1 MFTQFITILIIVSI
15 IGCILYG
22 RRLIKTEK
30 VDAVFGNPERAK
42 GGTHWIIVG
51 SGAILLIWLYY
62 SWDIAKGFYPKSA
75 NELCQVAKVNE
86 ALLGLKYQF
95 PIEER
100 EFKSTSIIKIEN
112 KNLQKITAEVQS
124 SPDLT
129 NQQKINLVR
138 FIDKTKR
145 LIPLLTNE
153 DLIEIETKQKLNEIT
168 GKINLLSENFKKTDY
183 PFETEEE
190 LNTRLQAV
198 KEQGGWGITKIDSGT
213 GSIENTIEVPL
224 VAATKKGLKFSAAA
238 EELKIIDEEFFKLR
252 NHNPQFKTSI
262 KELKDEIKTYRKNL
276 NDNEE
281 VASNY
286 AKNIVKIARRIE
298 FASIYPPNALNGMQ
312 NAIVKFDNLQKS
324 EQGGLR
330 LIDILLF
337 PAGTIVSSGTSC
349 SEQGS
354 GRWLPKPSD
363 TLNKFILMS
372 KPSVGYKNI
381 PLLWIDMM
389 DVSKII
395 GFILPD
401 WIADILPGEYPVHSA
416 DGVVKQNFK
425 GKVLKIVTGDF
436 KLFKIPVPYGHIWDS
451 FLRVFLGL
459 IFGILIGVPLGLFM
473 GLNRFAK
480 GFFDPLIE
488 LYRPVPPLAWA
499 PLIISV
505 LGIDNTGKVFL
516 LFMVSLSIMIISA
529 RAGASGTQLSKIH
542 AAHSLGASKKQILR
556 YVIFPNSL
564 PEILTGIRVAVGM
577 CWGTLVAA
585 EFLAGTTGIG
595 FVENVA
601 KKYFQYEVIWI
612 TIFIMGMLG
621 LLFDVTLRKIINK
634 KIPQGVALKK
644 WKTNYR

>member
-1 MFTQFITILIIVSI
+1 MLTQIVTFLIFFAV

-30 VDAVFGNPERAK
+30 VDAVFGNPERAR

-51 SGAILLIWLYY
+51 SSFLLLVWLYY

-75 NELCQVAKVNE
+75 NELCQVAKVNDS
-86 ALLGLKYQF
+86 LLGLKYQF

-100 EFKSTSIIKIEN
+100 EFKSTAQIKKEN
-112 KNLQKITAEVQS
+112 KNLKATLNEIKFSE
-124 SPDLT
+124 DL
-129 NQQKINLVR
+129 NLQQKTELTEFIN
-138 FIDKTKR
+138 KTIQ

-153 DLIEIETKQKLNEIT
+153 DLIENETKFKIDDIT
-168 GKINLLSENFKKTDY
+168 GKINLLTENFRKPEY
-183 PFETEEE
+183 PFETEQEANE
-190 LNTRLQAV
+190 RLKAV
-198 KEQGGWGITKIDSGT
+198 SEQGDWGIIKVQSGT

-224 VAATKKGLKFSAAA
+224 VPETKRGLKFDAAA
-238 EELKIIDEEFFKLR
+238 KELQIISDEFFKLR
-252 NHNPQFKTSI
+252 NHNPQFKDKI
-262 KELKDEIKTYRKNL
+262 KELKDEIKAYRKNL
-276 NDNEE
+276 DDTQE
-281 VASNY
+281 VASTY
-286 AKNIVKIARRIE
+286 AKDIVKIARRIE
-298 FASIYPPNALNGMQ
+298 FASIYPPNALNEMQ
-312 NAIVKFDNLQKS
+312 NAIINFDVAQK
-324 EQGGLR
+324 EAQGGLR
-330 LIDILLF
+330 FIDIFLF
-337 PAGTIVSSGTSC
+337 LAGTIVASGPSC

-363 TLNKFILMS
+363 TFDKFMLML
-372 KPSVGYKNI
+372 KPSVGYKEI
-381 PLLWIDMM
+381 PLLWIELV
-389 DVSKII
+389 DVSKMI

-401 WIADILPGEYPVHSA
+401 WIADILPGEYPVHTQ
-416 DGVVKQNFK
+416 DGIVKQNFK
-425 GKVLKIVTGDF
+425 GQVLKLVTGDF
-436 KLFKIPVPYGHIWDS
+436 KLFKVPVPYGHIWDS

-459 IFGILIGVPLGLFM
+459 VFGILIGVPLGLFM

-621 LLFDVTLRKIINK
+621 LLFDVTLRKIIDK
-634 KIPQGVALKK
+634 TIPWRGKG
-644 WKTNYR
+644 

>member
-1 MFTQFITILIIVSI
+1 MFTQIITILILVSI

-51 SGAILLIWLYY
+51 SSAILLVWLYY

-75 NELCQVAKVNE
+75 NELCQVAKINE
-86 ALLGLKYQF
+86 SLLGLKYQF

-112 KNLQKITAEVQS
+112 KNLKKISLEIQN
-124 SPDLT
+124 SPDLS
-129 NQQKINLVR
+129 NIQKTALVGFIN
-138 FIDKTKR
+138 KTSK
-145 LIPLLTNE
+145 LIPLLTN
-153 DLIEIETKQKLNEIT
+153 DNLMEINTKIKIDEMTDEIR
-168 GKINLLSENFKKTDY
+168 LLSTNFQKKDY
-183 PFETEEE
+183 PFETPEQKNE
-190 LNTRLQAV
+190 RQKAIA
-198 KEQGGWGITKIDSGT
+198 EQGSWGIVTVSAGT

-224 VAATKKGLKFSAAA
+224 VPETDRGLKFHAAA
-238 EELKIIDEEFFKLR
+238 EQLKKINDKFFKLR
-252 NHNPQFKTSI
+252 NHNPQFKNAI
-262 KELKDEIKTYRKNL
+262 KELKSEIKLYRKNL
-276 NDNEE
+276 DDTEE
-281 VASNY
+281 VASTY

-298 FASIYPPNALNGMQ
+298 FASIYPPNALNEMQ
-312 NAIVKFDNLQKS
+312 NAIIEFDNLQKT

-337 PAGTIVSSGTSC
+337 PAGTIVASGPSC

-389 DVSKII
+389 DVSQII

-401 WIADILPGEYPVHSA
+401 WIADVLPGEYPVHTK

-459 IFGILIGVPLGLFM
+459 VFGILIGVPLGLFM

-542 AAHSLGASKKQILR
+542 AAHSLGASKRQILR

-621 LLFDVTLRKIINK
+621 LLFDVTLRKIIDK
-634 KIPQGVALKK
+634 TIPWRGKG
-644 WKTNYR
+644 

>member
-1 MFTQFITILIIVSI
+1 MFTQIVTILILVSI
-15 IGCILYG
+15 VGCVLYG

-30 VDAVFGNPERAK
+30 IDAVFGNPERAK

-51 SGAILLIWLYY
+51 SSAILLIWLYY

-75 NELCQVAKVNE
+75 NELCQVAKINE
-86 ALLGLKYQF
+86 SLLGLKYQF

-100 EFKSTSIIKIEN
+100 EFKSTSVIKIEN
-112 KNLQKITAEVQS
+112 ENLKKISLEIQNSAELNNEQKLILNSFITR
-124 SPDLT
+124 T
-129 NQQKINLVR
+129 NQ
-138 FIDKTKR
+138 

-153 DLIEIETKQKLNEIT
+153 ELMEINTKIKIKEIT
-168 GKINLLSENFKKTDY
+168 NELKLLNSNFRKPDY
-183 PFETEEE
+183 PFESENEKNKRQKDIIAE
-190 LNTRLQAV
+190 
-198 KEQGGWGITKIDSGT
+198 GGWGITTIQSGT
-213 GSIENTIEVPL
+213 GSIENTLEVPL
-224 VAATKKGLKFSAAA
+224 IPATDRGLKFDAAA
-238 EELKIIDEEFFKLR
+238 KELKTISDKFFKLK
-252 NHNPQFKTSI
+252 NHNLQFKNSI
-262 KELKDEIKTYRKNL
+262 QILKEQIKTYRKNL
-276 NDNEE
+276 DDNNE
-281 VASNY
+281 VASSY

-298 FASIYPPNALNGMQ
+298 FASIYPPNALDEMQ
-312 NAIVKFDNLQKS
+312 EAIIEFDDLQKS

-337 PAGTIVSSGTSC
+337 PAGTIVASGPSC

-363 TLNKFILMS
+363 TFNKFILMS

-395 GFILPD
+395 GFNLPD
-401 WIADILPGEYPVHSA
+401 WFADILPGEYPVHTK
-416 DGVVKQNFK
+416 DGFVKQNFK
-425 GKVLKIVTGDF
+425 GHVLKIVTGDF

-459 IFGILIGVPLGLFM
+459 VFGILIGVPLGLFM

-556 YVIFPNSL
+556 HVIFPNSL

-621 LLFDVTLRKIINK
+621 LLFDITLRKIIDK
-634 KIPQGVALKK
+634 TIPWRGKG
-644 WKTNYR
+644 

>member
-1 MFTQFITILIIVSI
+1 MFIQIVTLLIFVAI
-15 IGCILYG
+15 IGSILYG
-22 RRLIKTEK
+22 RRLIRTEK

-42 GGTHWIIVG
+42 GGAHWVVVG
-51 SGAILLIWLYY
+51 SAAILLVWLYY

-75 NELCQVAKVNE
+75 NELCQVAKVNDS
-86 ALLGLKYQF
+86 LMGLKYQF

-112 KNLQKITAEVQS
+112 KNLIKITNEVQNS
-124 SPDLT
+124 SDLN
-129 NQQKINLVR
+129 NQQKTILVS
-138 FIDKTKR
+138 FISKTNQ

-153 DLIEIETKQKLNEIT
+153 DLIERDTKTKINEMTEEIRLLSSNFKQK
-168 GKINLLSENFKKTDY
+168 GY
-183 PFETEEE
+183 PFETQEQKNERQNA
-190 LNTRLQAV
+190 LLD
-198 KEQGGWGITKIDSGT
+198 QGGWGIVKVQSGT
-213 GSIENTIEVPL
+213 GSIENTTEIPVVPE
-224 VAATKKGLKFSAAA
+224 TSKGLKFHAAA
-238 EELKIIDEEFFKLR
+238 EELKIISDQFFKLR
-252 NHNPQFKTSI
+252 NHNPQFKNSI
-262 KELKDEIKTYRKNL
+262 KQLKDEIKTYRKGL

-281 VASNY
+281 IASDF
-286 AKNIVKIARRIE
+286 AKNINKITRRIE
-298 FASIYPPNALNGMQ
+298 FASIYPPSALDEMQ
-312 NAIVKFDNLQKS
+312 KAIIEFDNIQKS

-337 PAGTIVSSGTSC
+337 PAGTIVASGPSC

-363 TLNKFILMS
+363 TFNKFILMS

-381 PLLWIDMM
+381 PLLWIEMI
-389 DVSKII
+389 DVSSII

-401 WIADILPGEYPVHSA
+401 WIADILPGDYPVHTK
-416 DGVVKQNFK
+416 DGVVKENFK
-425 GKVLKIVTGDF
+425 GNVLKVVTGDF

-459 IFGILIGVPLGLFM
+459 VFGILIGVPLGLFM

-621 LLFDVTLRKIINK
+621 LLFDITLRKIIDK
-634 KIPQGVALKK
+634 TIPWRGKG
-644 WKTNYR
+644 

>member
-1 MFTQFITILIIVSI
+1 MFTQFITVLILVSI
-15 IGCILYG
+15 VGCILYG
-22 RRLIKTEK
+22 RRLIKREK
-30 VDAVFGNPERAK
+30 IDAVFGNPERAK

-51 SGAILLIWLYY
+51 SSAILLVWLYY

-75 NELCQVAKVNE
+75 NELCQVAKINE
-86 ALLGLKYQF
+86 SLLGLKYQF

-100 EFKSTSIIKIEN
+100 EFKSTSVIKIEN
-112 KNLQKITAEVQS
+112 ENLKKISTEIKNSQVLS
-124 SPDLT
+124 
-129 NQQKINLVR
+129 NQQKITLGG
-138 FIDKTKR
+138 FISKTNQ
-145 LIPLLTNE
+145 LIPLLTN
-153 DLIEIETKQKLNEIT
+153 DKLMETDT
-168 GKINLLSENFKKTDY
+168 KIKIREMTEELRLLSSNFQKKDY
-183 PFETEEE
+183 PFETEIERNERQRAVLEE
-190 LNTRLQAV
+190 
-198 KEQGGWGITKIDSGT
+198 GGWGITTVQSGT
-213 GSIENTIEVPL
+213 GSIENTMEVPL
-224 VAATKKGLKFSAAA
+224 IPATDRGLKFEAAA
-238 EELKIIDEEFFKLR
+238 KELKVINDNFFKLK
-252 NHNPQFKTSI
+252 NHNFKFKNSI
-262 KELKDEIKTYRKNL
+262 KLLKDDIKNYRNKL
-276 NDNEE
+276 SDTDE
-281 VASNY
+281 VASTY

-298 FASIYPPNALNGMQ
+298 FASIYPPGALDEMK
-312 NAIVKFDNLQKS
+312 NAIEEFDVLQKK

-337 PAGTIVSSGTSC
+337 PAGTIVASGPSC

-401 WIADILPGEYPVHSA
+401 WIADILPGEYPVHSK
-416 DGVVKQNFK
+416 DGVVKENFK
-425 GKVLKIVTGDF
+425 SKVLKIVTGDF

-621 LLFDVTLRKIINK
+621 LLFDITLRKIIDK
-634 KIPQGVALKK
+634 TIPWRGKG
-644 WKTNYR
+644 

>member
-1 MFTQFITILIIVSI
+1 MLTQFATILIFVAI

-42 GGTHWIIVG
+42 GGTHWIVVG
-51 SGAILLIWLYY
+51 SSAILLVWLYY

-75 NELCQVAKVNE
+75 NELCQVAKINE
-86 ALLGLKYQF
+86 SLMGLKYQF

-112 KNLQKITAEVQS
+112 KNLKNTANEIQNS
-124 SPDLT
+124 NDL
-129 NQQKINLVR
+129 NDQQKKILIR
-138 FIDKTKR
+138 FIDKTTQ
-145 LIPLLTNE
+145 LIPLLTNNNLME
-153 DLIEIETKQKLNEIT
+153 MDTKIKIKEMTEEI
-168 GKINLLSENFKKTDY
+168 KILSSNFKKKDY

-190 LNTRLQAV
+190 KNERLKTV
-198 KEQGGWGITKIDSGT
+198 SEQGGWGITTVRTGT
-213 GSIENTIEVPL
+213 GSIENTLEVPL
-224 VAATKKGLKFSAAA
+224 VPGTNRGLKFHAAAA
-238 EELKIIDEEFFKLR
+238 ELKVISDKFFKLR
-252 NHNPQFKTSI
+252 NHNSYFKTSI
-262 KELKDEIKTYRKNL
+262 KELKNEIKAYRKSL
-276 NDNEE
+276 DDSEE
-281 VASNY
+281 IASTY

-298 FASIYPPNALNGMQ
+298 FASIYPPTALNAMKD
-312 NAIVKFDNLQKS
+312 AIIEFDNLQKS

-337 PAGTIVSSGTSC
+337 PAGTIVASGPSC

-363 TLNKFILMS
+363 TFNKFILMS

-381 PLLWIDMM
+381 PLLWIEMV
-389 DVSKII
+389 DVSSMI

-401 WIADILPGEYPVHSA
+401 WIADVLPGEYPVHTK
-416 DGVVKQNFK
+416 DGIVKENFK
-425 GKVLKIVTGDF
+425 SKVLKLVTGDF
-436 KLFKIPVPYGHIWDS
+436 KLFKVPVPYGHIWDS

-459 IFGILIGVPLGLFM
+459 VFGIIIGVPLGLFM

-556 YVIFPNSL
+556 HVIFPNSL

-621 LLFDVTLRKIINK
+621 LLFDITLRKIIDK
-634 KIPQGVALKK
+634 TIPWRGKG
-644 WKTNYR
+644 

>member
-1 MFTQFITILIIVSI
+1 MLTQIITILILVSI
-15 IGCILYG
+15 VGCILYG
-22 RRLIKTEK
+22 RKLIRTEK
-30 VDAVFGNPERAK
+30 IDAVFGNPERAK
-42 GGTHWIIVG
+42 GGTHWVIVG
-51 SGAILLIWLYY
+51 SSAILLVWLYY

-75 NELCQVAKVNE
+75 NELCQVAKVNDS
-86 ALLGLKYQF
+86 LLGLKYQF
-95 PIEER
+95 PIEQR
-100 EFKSTSIIKIEN
+100 EYKSTSIIKIEN
-112 KNLQKITAEVQS
+112 NNLQKIVNEIQK
-124 SPDLT
+124 SPDL
-129 NQQKINLVR
+129 NIEQEKVLVE
-138 FIDKTKR
+138 FANKTSQ
-145 LIPLLTNE
+145 LIPLLTNKYLME
-153 DLIEIETKQKLNEIT
+153 NNTKLKIKEMT
-168 GKINLLSENFKKTDY
+168 GQIRLLSSNFQKKDY
-183 PFETEEE
+183 PFETEVEKNERQKAVSEE
-190 LNTRLQAV
+190 
-198 KEQGGWGITKIDSGT
+198 GGWGIIKVQSGT

-224 VAATKKGLKFSAAA
+224 IPATDKGLKFHAAA
-238 EELKIIDEEFFKLR
+238 GELQIINDEFFKLR
-252 NHNPQFKTSI
+252 NHNSYFKTSI
-262 KELKDEIKTYRKNL
+262 KELKNEVKSYRKNL
-276 NDNEE
+276 DDTEE
-281 VASNY
+281 VASTY
-286 AKNIVKIARRIE
+286 AKDIVKIARRIE
-298 FASIYPPNALNGMQ
+298 YASIYPPDALNEMQ
-312 NAIVKFDNLQKS
+312 NAIIEFDNLQKS

-337 PAGTIVSSGTSC
+337 PAGTIVASGPSC

-401 WIADILPGEYPVHSA
+401 WIADILPGKYPVHNK
-416 DGVVKQNFK
+416 DGIVKQNFK

-459 IFGILIGVPLGLFM
+459 VFGIIIGVPLGLFM

-542 AAHSLGASKKQILR
+542 AAHSLGASKRQILR

-634 KIPQGVALKK
+634 TIPWRGKG
-644 WKTNYR
+644 

>member
-1 MFTQFITILIIVSI
+1 MFTQIITILIFVSI
-15 IGCILYG
+15 VGCILYG

-30 VDAVFGNPERAK
+30 VDAVFGNPERSK
-42 GGTHWIIVG
+42 GGTHWVIVG
-51 SGAILLIWLYY
+51 SSAILLVWLYY

-86 ALLGLKYQF
+86 SLLGLKYQF
-95 PIEER
+95 PIVER

-112 KNLQKITAEVQS
+112 KNLQRTINEIEN
-124 SPDLT
+124 SPDLS
-129 NQQKINLVR
+129 NQQKTILLGY
-138 FIDKTKR
+138 ITQTKQ

-153 DLIEIETKQKLNEIT
+153 DLMEMDTKIKLQEIT
-168 GKINLLSENFKKTDY
+168 EDIKLLSSNFKKKDY
-183 PFETEEE
+183 PFETQEQKVE
-190 LNTRLQAV
+190 RQKAV
-198 KEQGGWGITKIDSGT
+198 SEQGSWAIITVRKGT
-213 GSIENTIEVPL
+213 GSIENTIEIPL
-224 VAATKKGLKFSAAA
+224 VPETDRGLKFNAAA
-238 EELKIIDEEFFKLR
+238 KELKIINDKFFKLR
-252 NHNPQFKTSI
+252 NHNPQFKNSI
-262 KELKDEIKTYRKNL
+262 KKIKDEIKAYRKSL
-276 NDNEE
+276 DDTEE
-281 VASNY
+281 IASTY
-286 AKNIVKIARRIE
+286 AKDIVKIARRIE
-298 FASIYPPNALNGMQ
+298 YASIYPPTTLNSMKD
-312 NAIVKFDNLQKS
+312 AIIEFDKIQKDQ
-324 EQGGLR
+324 QGGLR
-330 LIDILLF
+330 LIDIILF
-337 PAGTIVSSGTSC
+337 PAGTIVASGPSC

-363 TLNKFILMS
+363 TFNKFILMS

-389 DVSKII
+389 DVSKIV

-401 WIADILPGEYPVHSA
+401 WIADILPGEYPIHTK
-416 DGVVKQNFK
+416 DGTVEQNFK
-425 GKVLKIVTGDF
+425 GRVLKVVTGDF
-436 KLFKIPVPYGHIWDS
+436 SLFKIPVPYGHIWDS
-451 FLRVFLGL
+451 FLRVLLGL
-459 IFGILIGVPLGLFM
+459 IFGIIIGVPLGLFM

-621 LLFDVTLRKIINK
+621 LLFDVTLRKIIDK
-634 KIPQGVALKK
+634 TIPWRGKG
-644 WKTNYR
+644 

>member
-1 MFTQFITILIIVSI
+1 MLTQFVTAIIFVAI

-42 GGTHWIIVG
+42 GGTHWVIVG
-51 SGAILLIWLYY
+51 TSAILLVWLYY

-75 NELCQVAKVNE
+75 NELCQVAKINE
-86 ALLGLKYQF
+86 SLLGLKYQF

-112 KNLQKITAEVQS
+112 KNLQRVTNEIQS
-124 SPDLT
+124 SLDLSE
-129 NQQKINLVR
+129 QQKTTLVG
-138 FIDKTKR
+138 FIDQTR
-145 LIPLLTNE
+145 NLIPLLTNE
-153 DLIEIETKQKLNEIT
+153 DLMEMDTKF
-168 GKINLLSENFKKTDY
+168 KIKEMVDQIKLLSTNFQNKDY
-183 PFETEEE
+183 PFETAEQKIERQKA
-190 LNTRLQAV
+190 LS
-198 KEQGGWGITKIDSGT
+198 EQGSWGIITVRTGT
-213 GSIENTIEVPL
+213 GSIENTIEVPM
-224 VAATKKGLKFSAAA
+224 VPETDKGLKFHAAA
-238 EELKIIDEEFFKLR
+238 EELKIINDKFFKLR
-252 NHNPQFKTSI
+252 NHNPQFKNLI
-262 KELKDEIKTYRKNL
+262 KKIKDEIKAYRKSL
-276 NDNEE
+276 DDTEE
-281 VASNY
+281 VASTFG
-286 AKNIVKIARRIE
+286 KDIVKIARRIE
-298 FASIYPPNALNGMQ
+298 YASIYPPSALNEMQ
-312 NAIVKFDNLQKS
+312 AAIIEFDNVQ
-324 EQGGLR
+324 EDQQGGLR
-330 LIDILLF
+330 LVDILLF

-363 TLNKFILMS
+363 TFNKFILMS

-381 PLLWIDMM
+381 PLLWIEMV
-389 DVSKII
+389 DVSSMI

-401 WIADILPGEYPVHSA
+401 WIADILPGEYPIHSS

-425 GKVLKIVTGDF
+425 GNVLKFVTGDF
-436 KLFKIPVPYGHIWDS
+436 KLFKVPVPYGHIWDS

-459 IFGILIGVPLGLFM
+459 VFGIIIGVPLGLFM

-556 YVIFPNSL
+556 HVIFPNSL

-621 LLFDVTLRKIINK
+621 LLFDITLRKIIDK
-634 KIPQGVALKK
+634 TIPWRGKG
-644 WKTNYR
+644 

>member
-1 MFTQFITILIIVSI
+1 MLTQFATILIFVAI

-42 GGTHWIIVG
+42 GGTHWIVVG
-51 SGAILLIWLYY
+51 SSAILLVWLYY

-75 NELCQVAKVNE
+75 NELCQVAKINE
-86 ALLGLKYQF
+86 SLMGLKYQF

-112 KNLQKITAEVQS
+112 KNLKNTANEILNS
-124 SPDLT
+124 NDLN
-129 NQQKINLVR
+129 NQQKKILIG
-138 FIDKTKR
+138 FIDKTTQ
-145 LIPLLTNE
+145 LIPLLTNNNLME
-153 DLIEIETKQKLNEIT
+153 MDTKIKIKEMTEEI
-168 GKINLLSENFKKTDY
+168 KILSSNFKKKDY

-190 LNTRLQAV
+190 KNERLKAV
-198 KEQGGWGITKIDSGT
+198 LEQGGWGITTVRTGT
-213 GSIENTIEVPL
+213 GSIENTLEVPL
-224 VAATKKGLKFSAAA
+224 VPGTNRGLKFHAAAA
-238 EELKIIDEEFFKLR
+238 ELKVISDKFFKLR
-252 NHNPQFKTSI
+252 NHNSYFKTSI
-262 KELKDEIKTYRKNL
+262 KELKNEIKAYRKSL
-276 NDNEE
+276 DDSEE
-281 VASNY
+281 IASTY

-298 FASIYPPNALNGMQ
+298 FASIYPPTALNAMKD
-312 NAIVKFDNLQKS
+312 AIIEFDNLQKS

-337 PAGTIVSSGTSC
+337 PAGTIVASGPSC

-363 TLNKFILMS
+363 TFNKFILMS

-381 PLLWIDMM
+381 PLLWIEMV
-389 DVSKII
+389 DVSSMI

-401 WIADILPGEYPVHSA
+401 WIADVLPGDYPVHTK
-416 DGVVKQNFK
+416 DGIVKENFK
-425 GKVLKIVTGDF
+425 SKVLKLVTGDF
-436 KLFKIPVPYGHIWDS
+436 KLFKVPVPYGHIWDS

-459 IFGILIGVPLGLFM
+459 VFGIIIGVPLGLFM

-556 YVIFPNSL
+556 HVIFPNSL

-621 LLFDVTLRKIINK
+621 LLFDITLRKIIDK
-634 KIPQGVALKK
+634 TIPWRGKG
-644 WKTNYR
+644 

>member
-1 MFTQFITILIIVSI
+1 MLTQFATILIFVAI

-42 GGTHWIIVG
+42 GGTHWIVVG
-51 SGAILLIWLYY
+51 SSAILLVWLYY

-75 NELCQVAKVNE
+75 NELCQVAKINE
-86 ALLGLKYQF
+86 SLMGLKYQF

-112 KNLQKITAEVQS
+112 KNLKNIANEIQNS
-124 SPDLT
+124 NDLN
-129 NQQKINLVR
+129 NQQKKILIG
-138 FIDKTKR
+138 FIDKTTQ
-145 LIPLLTNE
+145 LIPLLTNNNLME
-153 DLIEIETKQKLNEIT
+153 MDTKIKIKEMTEEI
-168 GKINLLSENFKKTDY
+168 KILSSNFKKKDY

-190 LNTRLQAV
+190 KNERLKAV
-198 KEQGGWGITKIDSGT
+198 SEQGGWGITTVRTGT
-213 GSIENTIEVPL
+213 GSIENTLEVPL
-224 VAATKKGLKFSAAA
+224 VPGTNRGLKFHAAAA
-238 EELKIIDEEFFKLR
+238 ELKVISDKFFKLR
-252 NHNPQFKTSI
+252 NHNSYFKTSI
-262 KELKDEIKTYRKNL
+262 KGLKNEIKAYRKSLDDSDEI
-276 NDNEE
+276 
-281 VASNY
+281 ASTY

-298 FASIYPPNALNGMQ
+298 FASIYPPTALNEMKD
-312 NAIVKFDNLQKS
+312 AIIEFDNLQKS

-337 PAGTIVSSGTSC
+337 PAGTIVASGPSC

-363 TLNKFILMS
+363 TFNKFILMS

-381 PLLWIDMM
+381 PLLWIEMV
-389 DVSKII
+389 DVSSMV

-401 WIADILPGEYPVHSA
+401 WIADVLPGEYPVHTK
-416 DGVVKQNFK
+416 DGIVKENFK
-425 GKVLKIVTGDF
+425 SKVLKLVTGDF
-436 KLFKIPVPYGHIWDS
+436 KLFKVPVPYGHIWDS

-459 IFGILIGVPLGLFM
+459 VFGIIIGVPLGLFM

-556 YVIFPNSL
+556 HVIFPNSL

-621 LLFDVTLRKIINK
+621 LLFDITLRKIIDK
-634 KIPQGVALKK
+634 TIPWRGKG
-644 WKTNYR
+644 

>member
-1 MFTQFITILIIVSI
+1 MLTQFATILIFVAI

-42 GGTHWIIVG
+42 GGTHWIVVG
-51 SGAILLIWLYY
+51 SSAILLVWLYY

-75 NELCQVAKVNE
+75 NELCQVAKINE
-86 ALLGLKYQF
+86 SLMGLKYQF

-112 KNLQKITAEVQS
+112 KNLKNTANEIQNS
-124 SPDLT
+124 NDL
-129 NQQKINLVR
+129 NDQQKKILIG
-138 FIDKTKR
+138 FIDKTTQ
-145 LIPLLTNE
+145 LIPLLTNNNLME
-153 DLIEIETKQKLNEIT
+153 MDTKIKIKEMTEEI
-168 GKINLLSENFKKTDY
+168 KILSSNFKKKDY

-190 LNTRLQAV
+190 KNERLKAV
-198 KEQGGWGITKIDSGT
+198 SEQGGWGITTVRTGT
-213 GSIENTIEVPL
+213 GSIENTLEVPL
-224 VAATKKGLKFSAAA
+224 VPGTNRGLKFHAAAA
-238 EELKIIDEEFFKLR
+238 ELKVISDKFFKLR
-252 NHNPQFKTSI
+252 NHNSYFKTSI
-262 KELKDEIKTYRKNL
+262 KELKNEIKAYRKSLDDSDEI
-276 NDNEE
+276 
-281 VASNY
+281 ASTY

-298 FASIYPPNALNGMQ
+298 FASIYPPTALNEMKD
-312 NAIVKFDNLQKS
+312 AIIEFDNLQKS

-337 PAGTIVSSGTSC
+337 PAGTIVASGPSC

-363 TLNKFILMS
+363 TFNKFILMS

-381 PLLWIDMM
+381 PLLWIEMV
-389 DVSKII
+389 DVSSMI

-401 WIADILPGEYPVHSA
+401 WIADVLPGEYPVHTK
-416 DGVVKQNFK
+416 DGIVKENFK
-425 GKVLKIVTGDF
+425 SKVLKLVTGDF
-436 KLFKIPVPYGHIWDS
+436 KLFKVPVPYGHIWDS

-459 IFGILIGVPLGLFM
+459 VFGIIIGVPLGLFM

-556 YVIFPNSL
+556 HVIFPNSL

-621 LLFDVTLRKIINK
+621 LLFDITLRKIIDK
-634 KIPQGVALKK
+634 TIPWRGKG
-644 WKTNYR
+644 